1 MADSIQGTDSLAR
14 PNFPHDWLDWDEYYK
29 VHLSYMRT
37 LERKQ
42 FVIADTLSF
51 EHIKNEH
58 GDLVLVHV
66 YGLIECSD
74 DVILDVDKWLDSDG
88 SAVRGADYAYHA
100 YVVRDNSDRRPVL
113 RYDNAHGPFH
123 CHIFDLETG
132 DGTETELARDE
143 FPTLDRVI
151 QEAVMQVR
159 RARLS

>member
-42 FVIADTLSF
+42 FVIAATLSF

-66 YGLIECSD
+66 YGLS
-74 DVILDVDKWLDSDG
+74 SAPTTSSSMSTNG
-88 SAVRGADYAYHA
+88 STRMALPFEGLTTPTMPTSSEMTLTAVPSCATTMHMARST
-100 YVVRDNSDRRPVL
+100 VTSSTL
-113 RYDNAHGPFH
+113 RLA
-123 CHIFDLETG
+123 TG
-132 DGTETELARDE
+132 QR
-143 FPTLDRVI
+143 
-151 QEAVMQVR
+151 QSW
-159 RARLS
+159 RAMSSPLSIG